1 LILEINTPDKLE
13 YQFFPVSD
21 GVFTFKVRSPKD
33 AHLALSSSPQAGT
46 PLYEIFLGGWEN
58 TKSVIRKDGQ
68 KPEVAEVPT
77 PDILNAGEFR
87 GFWVR
92 WYDNVITV
100 GREGEAAAFLSYDAG
115 VLFPVNF
122 VGICTG
128 WGASGNWLIDGRSS
142 IMEYHFAKYI
152 LIMLNST
159 EPAPSAPVMGFSAPT
174 GSGPGSWVAAANG
187 EVPPN
192 ALQGGFDSNE
202 QLYIARARHE
212 GDLIPGKLHPSHG
225 VTYVAWGGGEHGH
238 NEYEVLCAAGG
249 QWVPVE
255 AGNIPPNAVPAGE
268 TSEGEP
274 LFIGRATHDGTVTV
288 GKVQPSHGCCYI
300 PYGGEELA
308 YKEFEI
314 YVSN

>member
-1 LILEINTPDKLE
+1 MTIEINTPDKLE
-13 YQFFPVSD
+13 YQFFPASG
-21 GVFTFKVRSPKD
+21 GVFVFQVRSAKD
-33 AHLALSSSPQAGT
+33 AHIALTTGPQESN
-46 PLYEIFLGGWEN
+46 PMYEIFLGGWDN
-58 TKSVIRKDGQ
+58 SKSVIRKDRQ
-68 KPEVAEVPT
+68 KPDVVELPT
-77 PDILNAGEFR
+77 PGILNAGEFR

-115 VLFPVNF
+115 QLFPVNF

-128 WGASGNWLIDGRSS
+128 WGAAGTWLLDDS
-142 IMEYHFAKYI
+142 
-152 LIMLNST
+152 
-159 EPAPSAPVMGFSAPT
+159 APSAPPAMGFAPPT
-174 GSGPGSWVAAANG
+174 CSGPGCWVPAANG

-212 GDLIPGKLHPSHG
+212 GDLIPGKLHPTHG
-225 VTYVAWGGGEHGH
+225 VCYVAWGGGEHGH
-238 NEYEVLCAAGG
+238 SEYEVLCAGGG

-255 AGNIPPNAVPAGE
+255 AGNIPPNALPAGE
-268 TSEGEP
+268 TASGEP
-274 LFIGRATHDGTVTV
+274 LFIGRATHDGTITV
-288 GKVQPSHGCCYI
+288 GKVQPSHGVCYI
-300 PYGGEELA
+300 PYGGEELS

>member
-1 LILEINTPDKLE
+1 
-13 YQFFPVSD
+13 
-21 GVFTFKVRSPKD
+21 
-33 AHLALSSSPQAGT
+33 
-46 PLYEIFLGGWEN
+46 
-58 TKSVIRKDGQ
+58 
-68 KPEVAEVPT
+68 
-77 PDILNAGEFR
+77 
-87 GFWVR
+87 
-92 WYDNVITV
+92 
-100 GREGEAAAFLSYDAG
+100 
-115 VLFPVNF
+115 
-122 VGICTG
+122 
-128 WGASGNWLIDGRSS
+128 
-142 IMEYHFAKYI
+142 
-152 LIMLNST
+152 
-159 EPAPSAPVMGFSAPT
+159 MGFSVPT
-174 GSGPGSWVAAANG
+174 GSGPGAWVPAANG

-192 ALQGGFDSNE
+192 ALQGGFDSSE

-238 NEYEVLCAAGG
+238 NEYEVLCAGGG

-308 YKEFEI
+308 FKEFEI

>member
-1 LILEINTPDKLE
+1 
-13 YQFFPVSD
+13 
-21 GVFTFKVRSPKD
+21 
-33 AHLALSSSPQAGT
+33 
-46 PLYEIFLGGWEN
+46 
-58 TKSVIRKDGQ
+58 
-68 KPEVAEVPT
+68 
-77 PDILNAGEFR
+77 
-87 GFWVR
+87 
-92 WYDNVITV
+92 
-100 GREGEAAAFLSYDAG
+100 
-115 VLFPVNF
+115 
-122 VGICTG
+122 
-128 WGASGNWLIDGRSS
+128 
-142 IMEYHFAKYI
+142 M
-152 LIMLNST
+152 
-159 EPAPSAPVMGFSAPT
+159 
-174 GSGPGSWVAAANG
+174 AAANG

-192 ALQGGFDSNE
+192 AVQGGFDSSE

-225 VTYVAWGGGEHGH
+225 VTYIAWGGGEHGH
-238 NEYEVLCAAGG
+238 NEYEVLCAGGG